1 MTFKMT
7 KTTASLYVAYLSLLE
22 ANTARIAPIIS
33 DFIALWAELFL
44 NNTYVLVIIKKNYFN
59 YFR

>member
-7 KTTASLYVAYLSLLE
+7 KTTANLSLLE

-33 DFIALWAELFL
+33 DFIALWAGLFL
-44 NNTYVLVIIKKNYFN
+44 NNTY
-59 YFR
+59 

>member
-7 KTTASLYVAYLSLLE
+7 KTTASLYVANLSLLE

-33 DFIALWAELFL
+33 DFIALWAGLFL
-44 NNTYVLVIIKKNYFN
+44 NNTYLCTYH
-59 YFR
+59 